1 MLIKMIFFLSWCLL
15 SLPLLTSFA
24 PKHLRSR
31 AQATKFYLMSV
42 KPNVSIE
49 YCTGCRWLLR
59 SAWLAQGLLTT
70 FEKDLGSVSLQPNSD
85 SPGGVFVVRV
95 DGQLIWDRTD
105 EHTKGFPEAKVLKQ
119 LVRDVINPEFS
130 LGHSESKVLE
140 FPPT

>member
-1 MLIKMIFFLSWCLL
+1 
-15 SLPLLTSFA
+15 
-24 PKHLRSR
+24 
-31 AQATKFYLMSV
+31 MSV

-59 SAWLAQGLLTT
+59 SAWLAQELLTT
-70 FEKDLGSVSLQPNSD
+70 FEKELGSVSLLPNSD

-95 DGQLIWDRTD
+95 DGILIWDRKD
-105 EHTKGFPEAKVLKQ
+105 ENTKGFPEAKVLKQ
-119 LVRDVINPEFS
+119 LVRDIVDPGFS